1 MTQVQQESEDAPE
14 GTFKTEETTNVVE
27 DKTPQG
33 VKLSVWINNEPFE
46 MSGKEEYIFVD
57 IFNFYPFDL
66 TASRGRAIVTK
77 INGQNAQFAEPLNEG
92 DRIEIYWKE
101 N

>member
-1 MTQVQQESEDAPE
+1 
-14 GTFKTEETTNVVE
+14 
-27 DKTPQG
+27 
-33 VKLSVWINNEPFE
+33 
-46 MSGKEEYIFVD
+46 MSGKKEYIFVD